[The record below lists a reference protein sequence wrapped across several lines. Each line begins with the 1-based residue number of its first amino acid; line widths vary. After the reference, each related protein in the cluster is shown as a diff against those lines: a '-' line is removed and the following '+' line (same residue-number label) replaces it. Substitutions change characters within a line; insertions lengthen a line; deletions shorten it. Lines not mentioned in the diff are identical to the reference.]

1 MADKKILE
9 FKVIKDFSS
18 KIVIVEVV
26 DGGIDAR
33 EEEISLQVG
42 DIITSESFAN
52 TQEPTKI
59 NITLESGDTITGV
72 PKDCVD
78 FEPIKPSSGCGGCAQ
93 KMKNRK

>member
-1 MADKKILE
+1 MEK
-9 FKVIKDFSS
+9 
-18 KIVIVEVV
+18 
-26 DGGIDAR
+26 
-33 EEEISLQVG
+33 VG
-42 DIITSESFAN
+42 DIIKSESFAN

-78 FEPIKPSSGCGGCAQ
+78 FAPIKSSSGCGGCAQ